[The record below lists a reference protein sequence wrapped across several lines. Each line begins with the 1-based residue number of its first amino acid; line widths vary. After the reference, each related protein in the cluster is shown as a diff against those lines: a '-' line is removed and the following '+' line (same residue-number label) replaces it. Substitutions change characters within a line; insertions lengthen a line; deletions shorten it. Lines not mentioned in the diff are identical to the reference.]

1 MLVCFSALIM
11 HLKKKQLKV
20 IYLLY
25 VFLKKV
31 CNVFYSINI
40 TYVYDLM
47 LHFTIST
54 ILKKYNN
61 VMYLIIVSFD
71 EQLKKH
77 TKYSQAVLLESKLVF
92 LNCLFRRWEGVWEC
106 GLLVSSLVLI
116 LVPVR
121 AWAVLDSLVFKP
133 ALSLTQLY
141 STFQINIFLTSQHI
155 SCLLLM

>member
-11 HLKKKQLKV
+11 HLKKKKLKV

-31 CNVFYSINI
+31 CSVFYNINS
-40 TYVYDLM
+40 TYMYDLM

-54 ILKKYNN
+54 ILKYNN
-61 VMYLIIVSFD
+61 VMYLIVVSFD
-71 EQLKKH
+71 EQLKTH

-92 LNCLFRRWEGVWEC
+92 LNCLFRRWGGVWEC

-116 LVPVR
+116 FS
-121 AWAVLDSLVFKP
+121 ASESLGSFG
-133 ALSLTQLY
+133 
-141 STFQINIFLTSQHI
+141 F
-155 SCLLLM
+155 SCF